1 MENIDYNTLQSLCPR
16 LEQAASRVYQL
27 NPEPGNGYRG
37 GVTSGHSFRHALE
50 NKYDKAQL
58 ALSQAFAVLHPDV
71 EPKAIEERMTSMLT
85 KPGANAEG
93 DASPSGSAEV
103 NSWEPFYV
111 TRLQLNAWLNELDE
125 GSEPAKVFNSIPQS
139 ANPERPTDD
148 LFSTSED
155 ELKALGATAMPWPRQ
170 VILEMLR
177 DGEAIIGKAPAEET
191 VVVDAVQVR
200 YWLTRASNGSPIDQF
215 IQTALETPIK
225 DGSQLIEVPRQSLE
239 DVLIVE
245 GSENKAAELE
255 YILEHYST
263 SYAKPVIESDN
274 STVTSS
280 TGGSPVEGKE
290 LSADT
295 QAIIEAI
302 EKLGITLGYKITG
315 GE

>member
-1 MENIDYNTLQSLCPR
+1 MENIDYETFKSRHGVLAM
-16 LEQAASRVYQL
+16 AATRVYRE
-27 NPEPGNGYRG
+27 NPEIGDGYGRS
-37 GVTSGHSFRHALE
+37 VPSGHSFEHAF
-50 NKYDKAQL
+50 NSGYQNAGL
-58 ALSQAFAVLHPDV
+58 AIRQAALVIFPEVATEDV
-71 EPKAIEERMTSMLT
+71 KNSVTAMLT
-85 KPGANAEG
+85 KPTDTQEAGSSTEG
-93 DASPSGSAEV
+93 V
-103 NSWEPFYV
+103 SWEPFYV

-215 IQTALETPIK
+215 IQTALEAPIK

-263 SYAKPVIESDN
+263 SYVKPVIESDN
-274 STVTSS
+274 STVASS

-295 QAIIEAI
+295 RAIIAAI